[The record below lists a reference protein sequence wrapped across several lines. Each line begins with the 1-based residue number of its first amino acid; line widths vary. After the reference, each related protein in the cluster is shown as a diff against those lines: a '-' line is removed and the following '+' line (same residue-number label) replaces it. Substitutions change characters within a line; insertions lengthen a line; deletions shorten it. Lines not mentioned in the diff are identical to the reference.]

1 MDSDDIKCLIILL
14 VLFLGIPLCLAFL
27 STAEYA
33 YTFPFYLGSD
43 TSTTEYFFDIFPGV
57 LLFMVVGAI
66 CCYLANN

>member
-33 YTFPFYLGSD
+33 STFPFYLGSF
-43 TSTTEYFFDIFPGV
+43 TSTSEYFFDTFYGV
-57 LLFMVVGAI
+57 FGLMIVGAI
-66 CCYLANN
+66 CCYLTNN